1 MWERQSVGL
10 RALFSN
16 PAALRHGEAAGELM
30 QGWALVDRK
39 AGKRQSWRCRQEVEA
54 VVHHEEG
61 GGGRLEKIDGRGWIL
76 GEWSERTDVMGPGG
90 RASSAGQRWQSPG
103 QVKGWGGC
111 SGQKRS
117 PH

>member
-1 MWERQSVGL
+1 MGL

-90 RASSAGQRWQSPG
+90 GPAVLVRGGRALVRG
-103 QVKGWGGC
+103 KGGVAVVDRRGHRIE
-111 SGQKRS
+111 K
-117 PH
+117 